1 MLYIKETG
9 TEVTL
14 GGTVVTK
21 AMLEDGWKPYEGN
34 IPALD
39 PTTQNLQLLD
49 GVLVAVTRLSTEELI
64 RIFKEAIQAKIDT
77 AAQAKGYDNIVSA
90 CSYAGYENPFR
101 AEGEAFGV
109 WRANVWAYGY
119 KQLALIQ
126 TGARAIP
133 TVEEFLAELP
143 TMEA

>member
-1 MLYIKETG
+1 MWYIDKNGNLYQGDMQIGDREA
-9 TEVTL
+9 TEEEVKIYQTS
-14 GGTVVTK
+14 
-21 AMLEDGWKPYEGN
+21 
-34 IPALD
+34 
-39 PTTQNLQLLD
+39 NLVSLFKSRIQALLD
-49 GVLVAVTRLSTEELI
+49 E
-64 RIFKEAIQAKIDT
+64 K
-77 AAQAKGYDNIVSA
+77 AQAKGYDSIVSA

-119 KQLALIQ
+119 EQLALIQ

-143 TMEA
+143 TMEV